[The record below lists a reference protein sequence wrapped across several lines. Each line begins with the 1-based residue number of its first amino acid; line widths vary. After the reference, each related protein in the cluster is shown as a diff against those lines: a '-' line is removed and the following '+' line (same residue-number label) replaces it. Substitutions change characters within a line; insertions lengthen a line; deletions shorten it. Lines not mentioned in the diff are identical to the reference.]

1 MKRAAPVS
9 PRASPQGAQEKELAP
24 SPQRKAARALGDDE
38 QQAQQ
43 EQCEQRELG
52 AAADG
57 ERRDNGEQ
65 DEAGSAEGV
74 AGAGPASAA
83 PYTNPAL
90 RRDRVPLGVWD
101 GARQLVYVRENKGK
115 HVNRMGFNILSVRWL
130 LPEEAAFLVS
140 DGEMDLAVPSCA
152 GVSAGAPLEPHREH
166 PAMVTLLDNEQG
178 FCLVYEALASHGVE
192 LVDYYAYVALKKLRF
207 NVFRVGEWNA
217 KPEVL
222 HRGASEPVP
231 GTYKALLAAA
241 RVGKPELLLRYDSFS
256 PSSQFSVNLR
266 GTPPFQVATS
276 RPGDRVPP
284 IAILRRLSQECEAR
298 KTKLRVC
305 IFDGQAVS
313 FVQVEDFQLQ
323 DISLATKVQPRRA
336 ESDGGLD

>member
-1 MKRAAPVS
+1 M
-9 PRASPQGAQEKELAP
+9 
-24 SPQRKAARALGDDE
+24 
-38 QQAQQ
+38 QQQVQQ
-43 EQCEQRELG
+43 QVQPEEREQREEGAEASGEGGDEEHEEAGKTDATLRAG
-52 AAADG
+52 AAL
-57 ERRDNGEQ
+57 
-65 DEAGSAEGV
+65 
-74 AGAGPASAA
+74 AA
-83 PYTNPAL
+83 PFSNPAL

-115 HVNRMGFNILSVRWL
+115 HVNRMGYSMLSVRWL

-140 DGEMDLAVPSCA
+140 DGEMDLAVPA
-152 GVSAGAPLEPHREH
+152 GALTGAAAAPLEPHREH
-166 PAMVTLLDNEQG
+166 PAQLTLLENEQG

-207 NVFRVGEWNA
+207 NVFRAGEWNA

-231 GTYKALLAAA
+231 GTFKALLAAGRA
-241 RVGKPELLLRYDSFS
+241 GPGCKPELLLRYDSFS

-284 IAILRRLSQECEAR
+284 IGMLRRLSQECEGR